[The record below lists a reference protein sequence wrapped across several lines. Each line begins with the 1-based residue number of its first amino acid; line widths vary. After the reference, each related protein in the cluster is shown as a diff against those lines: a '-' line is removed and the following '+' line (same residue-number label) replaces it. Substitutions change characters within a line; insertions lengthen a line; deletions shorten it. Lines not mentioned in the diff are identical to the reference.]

1 MITELI
7 KFVPWLIF
15 ILGFFVYYFFLKN
28 NINFSTHRAIFIA
41 GLFWVFLIQAE
52 GIFLG
57 PYSRM
62 EWGDGGRLFVGYF
75 PWLASEGGDNF
86 LLSFMGGID
95 RYGVGRIGGEFFSLR
110 LILLEHLPFWLVIV
124 LFRLVVPLV
133 ALFGV
138 YFFSTRLLRCQPQ
151 LAFSLGALYAVGYDF
166 TATLTFLY
174 GISLAG
180 IPLLLYLLFSG
191 QNNLRSWACLFFFG
205 IAYIGTSDPIYWMP
219 ALWITIVLFH
229 TWILPKS
236 KSFAYGGLILFTV
249 FWLIN
254 YAETIYAF
262 LLLLPYSARGS
273 TLVSSSSLWSQIDW
287 LMGPIFRYNHPGP
300 LFLIPLIITLSIG
313 IIYKSRISIYAA
325 FTSIILAFSS
335 AVLIHISWDQIG
347 LDFLNTYRWYWEYIA
362 LCVVILAVASCSEV
376 FRRVSKGDRL
386 YHFVTATII
395 SLAVAMTGVLKIET
409 LLQTLTRGNLE
420 YLTKIPNLLM
430 PTWQKDFDARV
441 VSLPGL
447 IDVNSI
453 VNYGFE
459 TYDGASTLV
468 LSNLYNFWTQV
479 TLDGPK
485 ISREELGFGL
495 NSSFISCFKPLDI
508 DLIADINMLRLA
520 GVGYLFSYCPLLSA
534 HLEQIDGPTADRQRS
549 SLKNLLHSPDP
560 VRVYEIKNSLPR
572 AWWANRVVYQ
582 PEIDNGVV
590 FTEKFKSYVLSGA
603 AIVNSLDLIS
613 HELNSIKV
621 PVEMRRKKNSIM
633 VLTYGQGGVLL
644 LNQSWLPWWSAETNT
659 GKVLKPYKANL
670 IHMALLIPDGTDSI
684 VLRYQRPLFF
694 NSLKNFFCQLISRS
708 ENCLF

>member
-1 MITELI
+1 M
-7 KFVPWLIF
+7 
-15 ILGFFVYYFFLKN
+15 
-28 NINFSTHRAIFIA
+28 
-41 GLFWVFLIQAE
+41 
-52 GIFLG
+52 
-57 PYSRM
+57 
-62 EWGDGGRLFVGYF
+62 
-75 PWLASEGGDNF
+75 
-86 LLSFMGGID
+86 
-95 RYGVGRIGGEFFSLR
+95 
-110 LILLEHLPFWLVIV
+110 
-124 LFRLVVPLV
+124 
-133 ALFGV
+133 
-138 YFFSTRLLRCQPQ
+138 
-151 LAFSLGALYAVGYDF
+151 
-166 TATLTFLY
+166 
-174 GISLAG
+174 
-180 IPLLLYLLFSG
+180 
-191 QNNLRSWACLFFFG
+191 
-205 IAYIGTSDPIYWMP
+205 
-219 ALWITIVLFH
+219 
-229 TWILPKS
+229 
-236 KSFAYGGLILFTV
+236 
-249 FWLIN
+249 N

-273 TLVSSSSLWSQIDW
+273 TLVSNSSLWSQIDW

-313 IIYKSRISIYAA
+313 IIYKSRITIYAA

-335 AVLIHISWDQIG
+335 SVLIHISWDQIG

-362 LCVVILAVASCSEV
+362 LSVVILAVASCSEV
-376 FRRVSKGDRL
+376 FRRASKGDRL

-395 SLAVAMTGVLKIET
+395 SLAVAMTGVFKIET

-468 LSNLYNFWTQV
+468 LSNLYNFWNQV

-495 NSSFISCFKPLDI
+495 NSSFIQCFKPLNI

-520 GVGYLFSYCPLLSA
+520 GVGYLFSYCPLFSA
-534 HLEQIDGPTADRQRS
+534 HLEQIDGPTADRQRP
-549 SLKNLLHSPDP
+549 SLKNFLHTPDP

-582 PEIDNGVV
+582 PEIDSGVV
-590 FTEKFKSYVLSGA
+590 FTEKFKSYALSGA
-603 AIVNSLDLIS
+603 AIVNSLDLIG
-613 HELNSIKV
+613 HELHSIKV
-621 PVEMRRKKNSIM
+621 PVEMRRTKNSIM

-670 IHMALLIPDGTDSI
+670 IHMAFLIPDGTDSI

-694 NSLKNFFCQLISRS
+694 NSLENFFCQLISRS
-708 ENCLF
+708 DNCLF